1 MNKELNQFKE
11 VNERI
16 DKLKKEK
23 DKKNKEIESYK
34 LLISTKARTY
44 NTFLSSIP
52 IITYTAL
59 VYLLIPSQELY
70 SDLPYGKI
78 DPSIYPIEY
87 ILLIK
92 YRVIFL
98 LTTAISYLSYRVN
111 IKNIDE
117 VEERLSCLFMVFF
130 YVLFTIMYFFN
141 LNHYNVSAIYVFFLC
156 IPIFINSI
164 ALLFGYKDV
173 KELIKMRKKDYLKDF
188 KDSINIVESINEGLK
203 KENLNYIS
211 LKNEIVKDPE
221 IMGLVLS
228 EAKKSKSPSHVN
240 VLVNEFYKYREEL
253 EKEREEEDKL
263 KDAYRS
269 VFNIDLEKTKIL
281 ND

>member
-11 VNERI
+11 INERI
-16 DKLKKEK
+16 DKLKTEK

-34 LLISTKARTY
+34 VLILTKARIY
-44 NTFLSSIP
+44 NTLLSSIP
-52 IITYTAL
+52 IMTYTAL
-59 VYLLIPSQELY
+59 VYLLIPSQELH
-70 SDLPYGKI
+70 SDLPYGVI

-98 LTTAISYLSYRVN
+98 LTTAISYFSYRVN
-111 IKNIDE
+111 IKNVDE
-117 VEERLSCLFMVFF
+117 EERLLCLLIVFF
-130 YVLFTIMYFFN
+130 YVFFTIIYFFN
-141 LNHYNVSAIYVFFLC
+141 INHHNVSAIYVFFLC
-156 IPIFINSI
+156 IPTFINSI
-164 ALLFGYKDV
+164 VLLFGYKDV

-188 KDSINIVESINEGLK
+188 KDRINIVESINEGLK

-221 IMGLVLS
+221 IMRLVLS
-228 EAKKSKSPSHVN
+228 EAKKSESPSHVN
-240 VLVNEFYKYREEL
+240 ILVNEFYKYKEEL
-253 EKEREEEDKL
+253 EKEKEEEDRL
-263 KDAYRS
+263 NDAYRS
-269 VFNIDLEKTKIL
+269 VFNVDLKKTEIL